1 MGVLRQKSLIIFKVG
16 LCHRPLGLL
25 GSQKYAGVLTSDRN
39 LFLMALQD
47 RIGGQLGWVM
57 VSPFL

>member
-1 MGVLRQKSLIIFKVG
+1 MGVLRQKSLIIFKVD

-25 GSQKYAGVLTSDRN
+25 KQKHAGVLTSDRN